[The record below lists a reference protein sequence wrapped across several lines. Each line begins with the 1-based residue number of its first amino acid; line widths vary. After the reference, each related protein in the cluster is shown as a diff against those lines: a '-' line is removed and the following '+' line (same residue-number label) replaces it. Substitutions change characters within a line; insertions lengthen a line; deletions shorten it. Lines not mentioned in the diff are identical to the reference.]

1 MTEENI
7 NQELRLKKLDQIRKY
22 LIEEI
27 KQNEYW
33 KRSIKEIVEFWIIL
47 NTRLLQF
54 LQLLDVCPCSLVG
67 ISIRI
72 TNSAMFCSNSAS
84 SAAIKK

>member
-27 KQNEYW
+27 KQNEY
-33 KRSIKEIVEFWIIL
+33 
-47 NTRLLQF
+47 
-54 LQLLDVCPCSLVG
+54 
-67 ISIRI
+67 
-72 TNSAMFCSNSAS
+72 
-84 SAAIKK
+84 